1 MYAFVMGAGRYILAV
16 IAVIIL
22 GLCLAALLG
31 RKSRKPMNVGIYNPE
46 TDETYPVV
54 SREASIGRH
63 KNCDIIL
70 NYPAVSRFHAVIS
83 CGRDGWYLKPLGNDS
98 RTLVNGAEVEK
109 TALLPDGSKITFGNV
124 NVYFVNKEK

>member
-1 MYAFVMGAGRYILAV
+1 MYEFVMGAGRYILAV

-31 RKSRKPMNVGIYNPE
+31 RKSRKPVNVGIYNPE
-46 TDETYPVV
+46 TDETYPIE

-70 NYPAVSRFHAVIS
+70 NYPTVSRFHAVVS
-83 CGRDGWYLKPLGNDS
+83 CGRDGWYLKPLAGDS
-98 RTLVNGAEVEK
+98 RTLVNGKEVEK
-109 TALLPDGSKITFGNV
+109 TALLPDGSKITFGNI